1 MGGLGGRVITVKE
14 GAADGSLIGGEHG
27 GTRTFSVQQL
37 VVFMLPL
44 GSLRAPLHA
53 PMDGWG
59 KKKKKNRRKKEE
71 KNSTHFTSSQPHT
84 YTHVRIIISK

>member
-1 MGGLGGRVITVKE
+1 MKYQLSCSIGLAALGLGGLGGRGAGENDGVVITLKE

-44 GSLRAPLHA
+44 GSLRAPLHVL
-53 PMDGWG
+53 MDG
-59 KKKKKNRRKKEE
+59 
-71 KNSTHFTSSQPHT
+71 
-84 YTHVRIIISK
+84 

>member
-1 MGGLGGRVITVKE
+1 MKE

-44 GSLRAPLHA
+44 GSLRAPLHV

-59 KKKKKNRRKKEE
+59 KKKEKKRKKKKNPEKTEE
-71 KNSTHFTSSQPHT
+71 SSDINSRLLLFQSLPGPKGVMQ
-84 YTHVRIIISK
+84 RI